1 MSCSVSCAKNSNNI
15 SGLFGRIDESISSVN
30 NENVNT
36 IYKAK
41 GWCGSWDPMK
51 PTQVLAK
58 MCKDGKV
65 DGPHYQTGK
74 VRVANRIFTAHIVE
88 DEDEDNGNICTLLL

>member
-1 MSCSVSCAKNSNNI
+1 
-15 SGLFGRIDESISSVN
+15 
-30 NENVNT
+30 
-36 IYKAK
+36 
-41 GWCGSWDPMK
+41 MK

-65 DGPHYQTGK
+65 DGPHYQPGK

-88 DEDEDNGNICTLLL
+88 DEDEDNGNICTLIITVFYCTMLNMYFYGVYF

>member
-1 MSCSVSCAKNSNNI
+1 
-15 SGLFGRIDESISSVN
+15 
-30 NENVNT
+30 
-36 IYKAK
+36 
-41 GWCGSWDPMK
+41 MK

-88 DEDEDNGNICTLLL
+88 EQYYNLSTKNIFPIKTLSANKKRQTLKMDFFCLDREKMSSVRNTLKSALHKNTYLT

>member
-1 MSCSVSCAKNSNNI
+1 
-15 SGLFGRIDESISSVN
+15 
-30 NENVNT
+30 
-36 IYKAK
+36 
-41 GWCGSWDPMK
+41 MK

-88 DEDEDNGNICTLLL
+88 DEDEDNGNICKNGFFLS

>member
-1 MSCSVSCAKNSNNI
+1 MPSMDTMGRSKILLSNLEFTFFF
-15 SGLFGRIDESISSVN
+15 LFFNRTGYNAWR
-30 NENVNT
+30 
-36 IYKAK
+36 
-41 GWCGSWDPMK
+41 DPMK

-65 DGPHYQTGK
+65 DGPHYQPGK

-88 DEDEDNGNICTLLL
+88 DEDEDNGNTMLL